1 MIGVIRMGIGYDV
14 HAVAKGRQLM
24 LGCVHF
30 ADAPV
35 GLAGH
40 SDADAVSH
48 AVCDALLGAAALG
61 DIGEHFPDSEEK
73 WKDAAGGE
81 FLAHV
86 ADLLRSHGYE
96 IVNIDCTVLADVVR
110 LGERKKQ
117 MATEMARHLGVDAGQ
132 VSVKATTFEGKG
144 TIGRG
149 EAIACEAIAVVEKGG
164 ERMGQWRESAL

>member
-1 MIGVIRMGIGYDV
+1 
-14 HAVAKGRQLM
+14 M

-35 GLAGH
+35 GLTGH

-61 DIGEHFPDSEEK
+61 DIGEHFPDTDPA
-73 WKDAAGGE
+73 WKNAAGSR

-86 ADLLRSHGYE
+86 SELVRNAGYE
-96 IVNIDCTVLADVVR
+96 IVNVDCTVLADVVR
-110 LGERKKQ
+110 LGDRKH
-117 MATEMARHLGVDAGQ
+117 EMASVMAGHLGIPASHVN
-132 VSVKATTFEGKG
+132 VKATTFEGKG

-149 EAIACEAIAVVEKGG
+149 EAIACEAIATIAKTDGG
-164 ERMGQWRESAL
+164 RMGEWRESAL

>member
-1 MIGVIRMGIGYDV
+1 MGIGYDV
-14 HAVAKGRQLM
+14 HAVAAGRKLM

-30 ADAPV
+30 ADAPA

-48 AVCDALLGAAALG
+48 AICDALLGAAALG
-61 DIGEHFPDSEEK
+61 DIGEHFPDTDAK
-73 WKDAAGGE
+73 WKDASGGE

-86 ADLLRSHGYE
+86 ADLVRGHGYD

-117 MATEMARHLGVDAGQ
+117 MAAEMARHLGVDADR

-149 EAIACEAIAVVEKGG
+149 EAIACEAIATLEKSG
-164 ERMGQWRESAL
+164 ERMGEWRESAL